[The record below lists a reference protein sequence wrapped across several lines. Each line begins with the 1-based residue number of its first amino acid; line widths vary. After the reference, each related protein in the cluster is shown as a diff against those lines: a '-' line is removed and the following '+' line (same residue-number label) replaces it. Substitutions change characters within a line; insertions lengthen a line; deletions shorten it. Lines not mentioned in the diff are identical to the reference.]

1 MISKYLVIILIAV
14 SIIFLAG
21 CRNDHTD
28 NFEAAFSG
36 EIQHIHGVGYAGE
49 TDGLY
54 FATHGGLKMFRDSEW
69 YETTRNY
76 NDYMGFNAVD
86 EGFYTS
92 GHPGGDSDI
101 PNPFGIQRSF
111 DGGRTLEHVK
121 FEGETDYHAMAL
133 GYNSH
138 DIFLFNPEVNSELER
153 GFYKSVDEGENWEQ
167 ADANGLDGE
176 VLHLALHPSDSNF
189 VAAATSTG
197 IFLSENGGEEFKI
210 LTDSNQSG
218 TAVYFYEDDLY
229 YATYDGQPTLI
240 KREIKNSDSTTVS
253 LPELK
258 EAGILYIAINPNNE
272 DELAIY
278 TTTQDAYLT
287 DTGREGQWKNILN
300 EGKVK

>member
-138 DIFLFNPEVNSELER
+138 DIFLFNPEANSELEQ
-153 GFYKSVDEGENWEQ
+153 GFYKSVDEGETWEQ
-167 ADANGLDGE
+167 ANAKSLDGE

-189 VAAATSTG
+189 IAAATSTG
-197 IFLSENGGEEFKI
+197 IFLSEDGGDEFKI
-210 LTDSNQSG
+210 LTDSNQAG

-229 YATYDGQPTLI
+229 YAIHDGEPILI
-240 KREIKNSDSTTVS
+240 KRTNINEETSIVGI
-253 LPELK
+253 PELK
-258 EAGILYIAINPNNE
+258 DDVILYVARNPQDE

-278 TTTQDAYLT
+278 TINGDAYLSNS
-287 DTGREGQWKNILN
+287 GVAKSWEKILDD
-300 EGKVK
+300 GKVK